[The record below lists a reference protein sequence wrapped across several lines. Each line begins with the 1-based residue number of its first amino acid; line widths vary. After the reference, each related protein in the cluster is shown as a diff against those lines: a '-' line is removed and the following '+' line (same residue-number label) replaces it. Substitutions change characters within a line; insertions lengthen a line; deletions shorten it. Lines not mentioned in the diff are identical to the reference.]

1 MNKNKNTG
9 KQSFRKSENNNS
21 YLGLLDRFIAIKGIL
36 KFDFLQNSNI
46 YQENLQIVFA
56 NIRV

>member
-21 YLGLLDRFIAIKGIL
+21 YLGLLDRFIAVKGIL

>member
-1 MNKNKNTG
+1 MNKKKNTG
-9 KQSFRKSENNNS
+9 KQSFCKSQNNNS
-21 YLGLLDRFIAIKGIL
+21 YLGLFDGAIAVKEIL
-36 KFDFLQNSNI
+36 KFDFLKNSNI

>member
-21 YLGLLDRFIAIKGIL
+21 YLGLLDRFITVKGIL

>member
-9 KQSFRKSENNNS
+9 KQSFSKSENNNS
-21 YLGLLDRFIAIKGIL
+21 YLGLSDRFIAVKGIL

>member
-21 YLGLLDRFIAIKGIL
+21 YLGLFDSAIAVKEIL
-36 KFDFLQNSNI
+36 KFDFSKNSNI